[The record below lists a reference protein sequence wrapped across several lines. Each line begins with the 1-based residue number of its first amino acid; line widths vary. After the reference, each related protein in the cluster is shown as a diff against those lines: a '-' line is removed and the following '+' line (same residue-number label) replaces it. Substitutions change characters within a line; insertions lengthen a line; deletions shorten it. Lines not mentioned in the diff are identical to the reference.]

1 MSIIQ
6 TIRDKYAAV
15 VIGVIA
21 LSLIAFV
28 MMDAGKANRNSA
40 GGRDDE
46 AIAVVNGQK
55 IPFSTYTEKSKQI
68 EDYYASQGQTVNDN
82 IKEQISQGAWSQITD
97 GTVLD
102 QEAAKVGLALTDKE
116 TGEALFGDNAP
127 DFIKQAFGDPK
138 THEYNGVQAAQQFAQ
153 LKKRKEEPQIKAFIE
168 NQINPFIENI
178 VKRKYFTLLQQSSFV
193 PSWLAQKQLADN
205 NAIANFQYVNM
216 PYSAIADS
224 TIKIS
229 DDQINSYVKDHANE
243 YKLDDATRGISYVV
257 FNIAP
262 TGADSAATLK
272 AIADLKPG
280 CEAAKDAGVFV
291 GRNGTDNK
299 FYDAYVAKSKMM
311 MPAKDSIMAA
321 GIGKVYGPYL
331 DGNEWSLSKIIDIKN
346 MPDSVKARHILIGT
360 VDPQTHQPKMDDAT
374 AKAKIDSIYKLVK
387 AGGNFAQ
394 LAMQLSDD
402 EGSKVKGGDL
412 GYFAQGQMVP
422 EFNDSCFMGKTG
434 DFKIVHSQFGYHLI
448 NIEDQ
453 KGFQPA
459 YKVAYMAKPI
469 EAGSET
475 RSDISNKASMFAG
488 NSKDYNTFKEN
499 ATKNNYNPLVANDI
513 KEADYKVGMLGVS
526 RELVRFMY
534 DNKPGT
540 VSPVIDMTDKLVVA
554 VITNADEAGL
564 PSAAHVRMQV
574 EPILRNKEK
583 AKQIIAKIGSISSLD
598 ALAAAQHQKVNNSDS
613 TSFVN
618 GTVNGMG
625 FEPKVVGYAFN
636 KAALNKISPAIE
648 GNTGV
653 VVLMA
658 SAIAAKQSMQTIDAV
673 QKQMEGQMKQSL
685 GYTAIS
691 GLRKAA
697 NIKDNRSKFL

>member
-21 LSLIAFV
+21 LSLVAFV
-28 MMDAGKANRNSA
+28 MMDAGKANRNS
-40 GGRDDE
+40 GGGKEDE
-46 AIAVVNGQK
+46 AIAVVNGEK
-55 IPFSTYTEKSKQI
+55 IAYGTYLEKSKQI
-68 EDYYASQGQTVNDN
+68 EDYYASQGQPVNDN
-82 IKEQISQGAWSQITD
+82 MKDQVSQGAWSQVTD

-102 QEAAKVGLALTDKE
+102 QEAKIVGLALTDKE
-116 TGEALFGDNAP
+116 TGDALFGDNAP

-138 THEYNGVQAAQQFAQ
+138 TQQYNGVQAAQQFAQ
-153 LKKRKEEPQIKAFIE
+153 LKKRKDDPQIQAFIDK
-168 NQINPFIENI
+168 QITPFVENI
-178 VKRKYFTLLQQSSFV
+178 VKRKYFALLQQSSYI
-193 PSWLAQKQLADN
+193 PNWLAQKQLADN
-205 NAIANFQYVNM
+205 NAIANFQYVNV
-216 PYSAIADS
+216 PYSSIPDS

-262 TGADSAATLK
+262 TAADSASTLT
-272 AIADLKPG
+272 AIADLKIG
-280 CEAAKDAGVFV
+280 FQEAKDAGNFV
-291 GRNGTDNK
+291 TRNATDNK
-299 FYDAYVAKSKMM
+299 FYDAYVSKSKMM

-331 DGNEWSLSKIIDIKN
+331 DGNEWTLSKIIDIKE

-374 AKAKIDSIYKLVK
+374 AKAKIDSIYNLIK

-394 LAMQLSDD
+394 LALQVSDD

-434 DFKIVHSQFGYHLI
+434 DYKIVHSQFGYHLI

-453 KGFQPA
+453 KGFSPA

-475 RSDISNKASMFAG
+475 RSDISNKATLFAG
-488 NSKDYNTFKEN
+488 NSKDFKSFKEN
-499 ATKNNYNPLVANDI
+499 VTKNNYNQLIANDI
-513 KEADYKVGMLGVS
+513 KAADSRVGMLGSS

-564 PSAAHVRMQV
+564 PSAAHVRATV
-574 EPILRNKEK
+574 EPILKNKEK
-583 AKQIIAKIGSISSLD
+583 AKQIIAKIGTISSLD
-598 ALAAAQHQKVNNSDS
+598 ALAAAQHQTVVHSDS
-613 TSFVN
+613 TSFVQ
-618 GTVNGMG
+618 GTVNGIG

-636 KAALNKISPAIE
+636 KANLNKVSPLIE

-653 VVLMA
+653 VVIV
-658 SAIAAKQSMQTIDAV
+658 STAIAAKQGIETIDAIK
-673 QKQMEGQMKQSL
+673 KQLESQTKSNL
-685 GYTAIS
+685 VYTAIS